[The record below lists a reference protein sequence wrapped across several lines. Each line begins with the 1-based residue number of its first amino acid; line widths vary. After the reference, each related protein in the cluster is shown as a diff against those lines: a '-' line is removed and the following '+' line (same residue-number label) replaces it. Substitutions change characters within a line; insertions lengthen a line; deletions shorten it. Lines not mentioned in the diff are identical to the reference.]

1 MSESMRGH
9 LKMRLFMKKKE
20 NVMDSNLLEFIGTI
34 GVISISSFIILL
46 LDKEEEDED
55 LTKNERKRRN

>member
-1 MSESMRGH
+1 
-9 LKMRLFMKKKE
+9 MRLFMKKKE